1 MPESP
6 TPAQSEASRLNGAL
20 SSGPQD
26 TSRTRFNALRH
37 GFTAALRPPTD
48 PDEARF
54 FDQLLADL
62 AAHKEPKG
70 RPETLLLEEIA
81 GLELRRVKIQQTLLD
96 APADPDEKALAKVML
111 MDRYES
117 QVLRKLDRGWEHY
130 DDLRGR
136 RLMREE
142 LEEKERDPVG
152 FINFPEEHQYE
163 KALAL
168 VEDPQSSRQL
178 QETLGPEAVE
188 VMRRLTLQL
197 READDLSKL
206 VGEYLMRLHPMMVS
220 YLGDRG
226 WEWEHFVRW
235 FELQNERAMSGS
247 FRQIGEELASML
259 SRLPEG
265 PAFVPPRIPEAEP
278 RPSGPAEEPSVTA

>member
-1 MPESP
+1 MPQCP
-6 TPAQSEASRLNGAL
+6 TEAQAEASRLNGAL

-96 APADPDEKALAKVML
+96 APADPDEPALAKIML

-117 QVLRKLDRGWEHY
+117 QVLRKLDRGWERF
-130 DDLRGR
+130 DSIRNARLCQEEWEEEGR
-136 RLMREE
+136 QEPGYTLFPQGHEYEE
-142 LEEKERDPVG
+142 
-152 FINFPEEHQYE
+152 
-163 KALAL
+163 ALAL
-168 VEDPQSSRQL
+168 VEDPEASRQL
-178 QETLGPEAVE
+178 GEHLGPEALE
-188 VMRRLTLQL
+188 VMRRLTGQL

-206 VGEYLMRLHPMMVS
+206 VSDYFIRLWPLMVC
-220 YLGDRG
+220 YFEERG
-226 WEWEHFVRW
+226 WQHPQVVRW
-235 FELQNERAMSGS
+235 FEIQNERAMSGS
-247 FRQIGEELASML
+247 FGRIEEELSSLLAW
-259 SRLPEG
+259 LPEG

-278 RPSGPAEEPSVTA
+278 RPSGPAEEPAVTA